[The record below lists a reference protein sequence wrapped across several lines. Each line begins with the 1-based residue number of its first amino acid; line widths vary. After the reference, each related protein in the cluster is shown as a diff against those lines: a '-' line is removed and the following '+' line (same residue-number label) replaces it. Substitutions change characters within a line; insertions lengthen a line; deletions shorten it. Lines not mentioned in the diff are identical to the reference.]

1 MRQRDVSHHNGNKM
15 WNNSIHLS
23 RKLSQPTHS
32 SCLPRNQWKGILAK
46 PKREEVDLLGLWAYM
61 TNHRTHL
68 FHHDSLSATQQQRIL
83 GKQVSCSRMSERSK
97 IIQHPST
104 NEFEQN
110 TDTSSLV
117 LNNSSHGRAPESRVS
132 LGKTGHWEP
141 GLVLSCSSGSLE
153 KMGVEMMRDTILARK
168 VPSQRV
174 SQQA

>member
-32 SCLPRNQWKGILAK
+32 SCLPRNQW
-46 PKREEVDLLGLWAYM
+46 EEVDLLGLWAYV

-68 FHHDSLSATQQQRIL
+68 FHHDSSSATQQQRIL

-117 LNNSSHGRAPESRVS
+117 LNNSSHGRASESRVS

-141 GLVLSCSSGSLE
+141 GLVLSCRSGSLE